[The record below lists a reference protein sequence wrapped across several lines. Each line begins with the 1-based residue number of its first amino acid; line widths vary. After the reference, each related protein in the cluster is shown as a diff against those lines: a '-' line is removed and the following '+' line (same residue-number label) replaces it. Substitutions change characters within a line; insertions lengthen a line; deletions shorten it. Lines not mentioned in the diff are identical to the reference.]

1 MAWVEDRRVVV
12 SKVDERRDLVKAVVV
27 VFGLRRGRGRR
38 SAMIY

>member
-27 VFGLRRGRGRR
+27 VVFGLRRGR
-38 SAMIY
+38 SII